1 MTEETT
7 QGNPE
12 AAQDAVFGSTGDNFF
27 EALEND
33 VNGAIQDET
42 QPSEVTP
49 PLQSGPEQVT
59 HVESEEGSNNETQV
73 DWEQRYKDSTREAQR
88 LHGEMSELKP
98 FIPVLDAMKND
109 SGLVD
114 HVRNYLTS
122 GGKPSATI
130 QDQLG
135 LKEDFVFDAHEAMSD
150 GKSDSAKLMNAH
162 VDRLVQGRVS
172 QMIGAEKER
181 ATKTQAELNRKV
193 EEEAFRKTHKMT
205 DEEYNGF
212 VGKAKEHILTLEDIH
227 YLLNKD
233 KTAAN
238 TANSTKKDM
247 LNQMKNV
254 RNIPTSASGANSQ
267 GSKEQSMEDS
277 VFNALKSVDDS
288 LDNLFEQAQQKA

>member
-7 QGNPE
+7 QSNPE
-12 AAQDAVFGSTGDNFF
+12 TAENAVFGSQGNDFF

-33 VNGAIQDET
+33 VNGAIQDDVGN
-42 QPSEVTP
+42 SEVTP
-49 PLQSGPEQVT
+49 PLQSGSEQVT
-59 HVESEEGSNNETQV
+59 HVKSEEGSKNETQV

-114 HVRNYLTS
+114 HVRNYLTG

-135 LKEDFVFDAHEAMSD
+135 LDEDFVFDAQEAMSD
-150 GKSDSAKLMNAH
+150 QASDSAKLMNAH
-162 VDRLVQGRVS
+162 VDRMVQARVG
-172 QMIGAEKER
+172 QMIGAEKKR
-181 ATKTQAELNRKV
+181 ASETQADINRQS
-193 EEEAFRKTHKMT
+193 EEKAFREKHNMT
-205 DEEYNGF
+205 DEEYEGF
-212 VGKAKEHILTLEDIH
+212 VNNAKEHILTLEDIH

-267 GSKEQSMEDS
+267 GSKEQSMDDN
-277 VFNALKSVDDS
+277 VFNALKSVDDT
-288 LDNLFEQAQQKA
+288 LDNLFE

>member
-1 MTEETT
+1 MIEETT
-7 QGNPE
+7 QSNPE
-12 AAQDAVFGSTGDNFF
+12 TAQDAVFGSKGDDFF
-27 EALEND
+27 AALEND

-42 QPSEVTP
+42 QSSEVTP

-59 HVESEEGSNNETQV
+59 HVKSEEGSNSETKV

-88 LHGEMSELKP
+88 LHQEMTDLKP

-135 LKEDFVFDAHEAMSD
+135 LGEDFVFDAHEAMSD
-150 GKSDSAKLMNAH
+150 TDSDSAKLMNAH
-162 VDRLVQGRVS
+162 VDRMVQSRVG

-181 ATKTQAELNRKV
+181 AAKTQAELNRQSEEKV
-193 EEEAFRKTHKMT
+193 FRQKHNMT

-212 VGKAKEHILTLEDIH
+212 VANAKEHVLTLEDIH

-238 TANSTKKDM
+238 TANSTKQDM
-247 LNQMKNV
+247 LTQMKNV

-267 GSKEQSMEDS
+267 GSKEQSVEDN
-277 VFNALKSVDDS
+277 VFNALKGVDDD
-288 LDNLFEQAQQKA
+288 LDNLFG

>member
-1 MTEETT
+1 MTEEQT

-12 AAQDAVFGSTGDNFF
+12 IAQDAVFGSNGDDFF
-27 EALEND
+27 EALENN
-33 VNGAIQDET
+33 VNGAIQDDV
-42 QPSEVTP
+42 QDSEVTP
-49 PLQSGPEQVT
+49 SQNSGPEQVT
-59 HVESEEGSNNETQV
+59 HVEGEEGSKNETQI

-88 LHGEMSELKP
+88 LHGEMSGLKP

-114 HVRNYLTS
+114 HVRNYLTN

-135 LKEDFVFDAHEAMSD
+135 LDEDFVFDAGEAM
-150 GKSDSAKLMNAH
+150 GNQESDSAKLMNAH
-162 VDRLVQGRVS
+162 VDRMVQARVG

-181 ATKTQAELNRKV
+181 AVQTQSELNRKK
-193 EEEAFRKTHKMT
+193 EEQAFRATHKMS
-205 DEEYNGF
+205 DEEYSSF
-212 VGKAKEHILTLEDIH
+212 VGNAKQHVLTLEDIH
-227 YLLNKD
+227 YLLNKE
-233 KTAAN
+233 KTATN

-267 GSKEQSMEDS
+267 GSKEQSMEDN
-277 VFNALKSVDDS
+277 VFNALKGVDDD
-288 LDNLFEQAQQKA
+288 LDNLFG

>member
-1 MTEETT
+1 MAEETT

-12 AAQDAVFGSTGDNFF
+12 TPQDAVFGSEGNDFF

-33 VNGAIQDET
+33 VNGAIQDDI
-42 QPSEVTP
+42 PSSEVTP
-49 PLQSGPEQVT
+49 PANSGPEQAT
-59 HVESEEGSNNETQV
+59 HVQREEGSNNEANV

-88 LHGEMSELKP
+88 LHQEMSDLKP

-114 HVRNYLTS
+114 HVRNYLTQ

-135 LKEDFVFDAHEAMSD
+135 LGEDFVFDAHEAMSD
-150 GKSDSAKLMNAH
+150 QASDSAKLMNAH
-162 VDRLVQGRVS
+162 VDRMVQGRVG

-181 ATKTQAELNRKV
+181 AVQTQADINRKQ
-193 EEEAFRKTHKMT
+193 EETTFRESHKMT
-205 DEEYNGF
+205 DQEYDNF
-212 VGKAKEHILTLEDIH
+212 VGRAKEHILTLEDIH

-247 LNQMKNV
+247 LTQMKNV

-267 GSKEQSMEDS
+267 GSKEQSMEDT
-277 VFNALKSVDDS
+277 VFNALKGVDDE
-288 LDNLFEQAQQKA
+288 LDNLFG

>member
-1 MTEETT
+1 MAEETT
-7 QGNPE
+7 QSNPE
-12 AAQDAVFGSTGDNFF
+12 TAQDAVFGSQGNDFF

-59 HVESEEGSNNETQV
+59 HVESEEGSKNETQV

-114 HVRNYLTS
+114 HVRNYLTG

-130 QDQLG
+130 QERLG
-135 LKEDFVFDAHEAMSD
+135 LDEDFVFDANEAMSD

-162 VDRLVQGRVS
+162 VDRLVQGRVG

-181 ATKTQAELNRKV
+181 AAKTQAEINRQS
-193 EEEAFRKTHKMT
+193 EEQAFRESHKMT
-205 DEEYNGF
+205 DEEYNSF
-212 VGKAKEHILTLEDIH
+212 VGAAKEHILTLEDIH
-227 YLLNKD
+227 YLLNKE

-238 TANSTKKDM
+238 TANSTKQDM

-267 GSKEQSMEDS
+267 GSKEQSMEDT

-288 LDNLFEQAQQKA
+288 LDNLFE

>member
-1 MTEETT
+1 MEETT
-7 QGNPE
+7 QGNPGAVE
-12 AAQDAVFGSTGDNFF
+12 DAVFGSKGNDFF

-33 VNGAIQDET
+33 VNGAIQDEAQT
-42 QPSEVTP
+42 SEVTP
-49 PLQSGPEQVT
+49 PLQSGPEQAT
-59 HVESEEGSNNETQV
+59 HVENEEGSKNETQV

-88 LHGEMSELKP
+88 LHNEMSELKP

-114 HVRNYLTS
+114 HVRNYLTG

-135 LKEDFVFDAHEAMSD
+135 LGEDFVFDAQEAMSD
-150 GKSDSAKLMNAH
+150 GNSDSAKLMNAH
-162 VDRLVQGRVS
+162 VDRMVQGRVG

-181 ATKTQAELNRKV
+181 AAKTQAELNRKG
-193 EEEAFRKTHKMT
+193 EEKIFREKHNMT
-205 DEEYNGF
+205 DEEYESF
-212 VGKAKEHILTLEDIH
+212 VGRAKDHILTLEDIH

-267 GSKEQSMEDS
+267 GSKEQSMEDN
-277 VFNALKSVDDS
+277 VFNALKGVDED
-288 LDNLFEQAQQKA
+288 LDNLFG

>member
-1 MTEETT
+1 MAEETT

-12 AAQDAVFGSTGDNFF
+12 TAQDAVFGSQGNDFF

-49 PLQSGPEQVT
+49 PLTSGPEQVT
-59 HVESEEGSNNETQV
+59 HVKSEEGSKNETQV

-114 HVRNYLTS
+114 HVRNYLKS

-135 LKEDFVFDAHEAMSD
+135 LDEDFVFDAQEAMSD
-150 GKSDSAKLMNAH
+150 GSSDSAKLMNAH
-162 VDRLVQGRVS
+162 VDRMVQSRVS
-172 QMIGAEKER
+172 QMIGAEKKR
-181 ATKTQAELNRKV
+181 ATETQAEINRQSDEK
-193 EEEAFRKTHKMT
+193 AFREKHKMT
-205 DEEYNGF
+205 DEEYAGF
-212 VGKAKEHILTLEDIH
+212 VEGAKEHILTLEDIH

-267 GSKEQSMEDS
+267 GSKEQSIEDN

-288 LDNLFEQAQQKA
+288 LDNLFE

>member
-1 MTEETT
+1 MKEETT
-7 QGNPE
+7 KGNPTAVE
-12 AAQDAVFGSTGDNFF
+12 DAVLGSSGTDFF

-33 VNGAIQDET
+33 VNGAIQDNV
-42 QPSEVTP
+42 QNSEVTP
-49 PLQSGPEQVT
+49 PQNRGPEQETPTVT
-59 HVESEEGSNNETQV
+59 EEGSKNETQV
-73 DWEQRYKDSTREAQR
+73 DWEQRYKDSTREAQK
-88 LHGEMSELKP
+88 LHQELTGLKP

-135 LKEDFVFDAHEAMSD
+135 LGEDFVFDAGEAMSD
-150 GKSDSAKLMNAH
+150 ENSDSAKLMNAH
-162 VDRLVQGRVS
+162 VDRLVQGRVG
-172 QMIGAEKER
+172 QMIGAEKEK
-181 ATKTQAELNRKV
+181 AAQTHADLNRKR
-193 EEEAFRKTHKMT
+193 EEQEFRKTHKMSD
-205 DEEYNGF
+205 DEYAQF
-212 VGKAKEHILTLEDIH
+212 VGAAKQHVLTLEDIH

-267 GSKEQSMEDS
+267 GSKEQSIEDN
-277 VFNALKSVDDS
+277 VFNALKGVDDE
-288 LDNLFEQAQQKA
+288 LDNLFG

>member
-1 MTEETT
+1 MAEEIT
-7 QGNPE
+7 QSNPE
-12 AAQDAVFGSTGDNFF
+12 PVEDAVFGSQGNDFF

-33 VNGAIQDET
+33 VNGAIQDKTEH
-42 QPSEVTP
+42 SEVTP
-49 PLQSGPEQVT
+49 PANSGPEQVT
-59 HVESEEGSNNETQV
+59 HVKSEEGSNNETKV

-114 HVRNYLTS
+114 HVRNYLKG

-130 QDQLG
+130 QENLG
-135 LKEDFVFDAHEAMSD
+135 LGEDFVFDAQEAMSD
-150 GKSDSAKLMNAH
+150 VDSDSAKLMNAH
-162 VDRLVQGRVS
+162 VDRMVQGRVS

-181 ATKTQAELNRKV
+181 AAKTQFDLKRKQ
-193 EEEAFRKTHKMT
+193 EETRFRKTHKMS
-205 DEEYNGF
+205 DEEYNSF
-212 VGKAKEHILTLEDIH
+212 VSKAKEHVLTLEDVH
-227 YLLNKD
+227 YLLNKE

-238 TANSTKKDM
+238 TANSTKQDM

-267 GSKEQSMEDS
+267 GSKEKSMEDN
-277 VFNALKSVDDS
+277 VFDALKGVDDE
-288 LDNLFEQAQQKA
+288 LDNLFG

>member
-7 QGNPE
+7 QSNPE
-12 AAQDAVFGSTGDNFF
+12 APQDAVFGSKGNDFF

-49 PLQSGPEQVT
+49 PSNSGPEQVT
-59 HVESEEGSNNETQV
+59 HVQSEEGSNNETQV

-88 LHGEMSELKP
+88 LHNEMSDLKP

-114 HVRNYLTS
+114 HVRGYLTG

-130 QDQLG
+130 QERLG
-135 LKEDFVFDAHEAMSD
+135 LDEDFVFDAQEAMSD
-150 GKSDSAKLMNAH
+150 QASDSAKLMNAH
-162 VDRLVQGRVS
+162 VDRLVQGRVG
-172 QMIGAEKER
+172 QMIGAEKKNSAKVAQDIR
-181 ATKTQAELNRKV
+181 RKRD
-193 EEEAFRKTHKMT
+193 EKDFRSNHNMS
-205 DEEYNGF
+205 DEEYSNF
-212 VGKAKEHILTLEDIH
+212 VSSAKKHVLSLEDVH
-227 YLLNKD
+227 YLLNKE

-238 TANSTKKDM
+238 TANSTKQDM

-277 VFNALKSVDDS
+277 VFNALKGVDDE
-288 LDNLFEQAQQKA
+288 LDNLFG

>member
-1 MTEETT
+1 MAEETT
-7 QGNPE
+7 QSNPE
-12 AAQDAVFGSTGDNFF
+12 AVQDAVFGSKGNDFF

-33 VNGAIQDET
+33 VNGAIQDDV
-42 QPSEVTP
+42 QNSEVTP
-49 PLQSGPEQVT
+49 PANSGPEQVT
-59 HVESEEGSNNETQV
+59 HVQSEEGSKTEAEV

-88 LHGEMSELKP
+88 LHQEMSDLKP
-98 FIPVLDAMKND
+98 FVPVLDAMKND

-114 HVRNYLTS
+114 HVRNYLTG

-135 LKEDFVFDAHEAMSD
+135 LDEDFVFDASEAMSD
-150 GKSDSAKLMNAH
+150 QDSDSAKLMNAH
-162 VDRLVQGRVS
+162 VDRMVQGRVG

-181 ATKTQAELNRKV
+181 AAKTQSEITRQK
-193 EEEAFRKTHKMT
+193 EEAAFREAHKMT
-205 DEEYNGF
+205 DQEYESF
-212 VGKAKEHILTLEDIH
+212 VGRAKEHILTLEDIH
-227 YLLNKD
+227 YLLNKE

-267 GSKEQSMEDS
+267 GSKEERPDDII
-277 VFNALKSVDDS
+277 FNALKGLDGD
-288 LDNLFEQAQQKA
+288 LDNLFE

>member
-7 QGNPE
+7 QSNPE
-12 AAQDAVFGSTGDNFF
+12 TPQDAVFGSKGDDFF

-33 VNGAIQDET
+33 VNGAIQDI
-42 QPSEVTP
+42 PSNSEVTP
-49 PLQSGPEQVT
+49 PVDSGSDQVT
-59 HVESEEGSNNETQV
+59 HAVNEEGSKNETQV

-88 LHGEMSELKP
+88 MHQEMSDLKP

-114 HVRNYLTS
+114 HVRSYLTS

-135 LKEDFVFDAHEAMSD
+135 LDEDFVFDAGEAMSD
-150 GKSDSAKLMNAH
+150 QDSDSAKLMNAH
-162 VDRLVQGRVS
+162 VDRMVQGRVG

-181 ATKTQAELNRKV
+181 AAKTHAEITRQGDEK
-193 EEEAFRKTHKMT
+193 AFRDKHNMT
-205 DEEYNGF
+205 DQEYEGF
-212 VGKAKEHILTLEDIH
+212 VEAAKEHILTLEDIH
-227 YLLNKD
+227 YLLNKE
-233 KTAAN
+233 KTATN

-254 RNIPTSASGANSQ
+254 RNMPTSASGANSQ
-267 GSKEQSMEDS
+267 GSKEQSVEDNLFDS
-277 VFNALKSVDDS
+277 LKGLDGD
-288 LDNLFEQAQQKA
+288 LDNLFG

>member
-1 MTEETT
+1 MVEETT
-7 QGNPE
+7 QSNPE
-12 AAQDAVFGSTGDNFF
+12 TPQDAVFGSQGSDFF

-42 QPSEVTP
+42 SNSEVTQTQ
-49 PLQSGPEQVT
+49 QSGPEQVT
-59 HVESEEGSNNETQV
+59 RTVEEEGSNNEAQV

-88 LHGEMSELKP
+88 LHQEMTNLKP

-114 HVRNYLTS
+114 HVRTYLTQ

-130 QDQLG
+130 KDQLG
-135 LKEDFVFDAHEAMSD
+135 LDEDFVYDAQEAMSD
-150 GKSDSAKLMNAH
+150 QDSDSAKLMNAH
-162 VDRLVQGRVS
+162 VDRMVQGRVG
-172 QMIGAEKER
+172 QMINSEKKR
-181 ATKTQAELNRKV
+181 AAKTQYDLKRKQ
-193 EEEAFRKTHKMT
+193 EEVKFRDAHDMT
-205 DEEYNGF
+205 DQEYDGF
-212 VGKAKEHILTLEDIH
+212 VAAAKEHVLTLEDVH

-247 LNQMKNV
+247 LTQMKNV

-267 GSKEQSMEDS
+267 GSKEERPDDI
-277 VFNALKSVDDS
+277 VFNSLKDLDGD
-288 LDNLFEQAQQKA
+288 LDNLFE

>member
-1 MTEETT
+1 MIEETT

-12 AAQDAVFGSTGDNFF
+12 TPQDAVFGSKGDDFF

-33 VNGAIQDET
+33 VNGAIQDI
-42 QPSEVTP
+42 PSNSEVTP
-49 PLQSGPEQVT
+49 PVDSGSDQVT
-59 HVESEEGSNNETQV
+59 HAVNEEGSKNETQV

-88 LHGEMSELKP
+88 MHQEMSDLKP

-114 HVRNYLTS
+114 HVRNYLTG

-135 LKEDFVFDAHEAMSD
+135 LGEDFVFDAGEAMAD
-150 GKSDSAKLMNAH
+150 QASDSAKLMNAH
-162 VDRLVQGRVS
+162 VDRMVQRRVG

-181 ATKTQAELNRKV
+181 AAKTHAEITRQGDEK
-193 EEEAFRKTHKMT
+193 AFRDKHDMT
-205 DEEYNGF
+205 DQEYDGF
-212 VGKAKEHILTLEDIH
+212 VEAAKEHILTLEDIH
-227 YLLNKD
+227 YLLNKE
-233 KTAAN
+233 KTATN

-254 RNIPTSASGANSQ
+254 RNMPTSASGANSQ
-267 GSKEQSMEDS
+267 GSKEERPEDL
-277 VFNALKSVDDS
+277 VFNALKGLDGD
-288 LDNLFEQAQQKA
+288 LDNLFE

>member
-1 MTEETT
+1 MSDEQT
-7 QGNPE
+7 QGNP
-12 AAQDAVFGSTGDNFF
+12 AAAEDAVFGSKGDDYFA
-27 EALEND
+27 ALEND
-33 VNGAIQDET
+33 VNGAIQDDIAV
-42 QPSEVTP
+42 PEVTHS
-49 PLQSGPEQVT
+49 QDSGSDQVT
-59 HVESEEGSNNETQV
+59 RTVNEEGSRNVEQV

-88 LHGEMSELKP
+88 LHGEISDLKP

-114 HVRNYLTS
+114 HVRTYLTN

-135 LKEDFVFDAHEAMSD
+135 LGEDFVFDAGEAMSD
-150 GKSDSAKLMNAH
+150 GGSDSAKLMNAH
-162 VDRLVQGRVS
+162 VDRMVQSRVG

-181 ATKTQAELNRKV
+181 AAQTNAEISRKKD
-193 EEEAFRKTHKMT
+193 ETTFRDKHGMT
-205 DEEYNGF
+205 DQEYAGF
-212 VGKAKEHILTLEDIH
+212 VSAAKEHVLTLEDIH
-227 YLLNKD
+227 YLLNKE

-267 GSKEQSMEDS
+267 GSKEQSMEDT

-288 LDNLFEQAQQKA
+288 LDNLFE

>member
-12 AAQDAVFGSTGDNFF
+12 TPQDAVFGSKGDDFF

-33 VNGAIQDET
+33 VNGAIQDDI
-42 QPSEVTP
+42 PNSEVT
-49 PLQSGPEQVT
+49 QTQNSGPEQVT
-59 HVESEEGSNNETQV
+59 HVHNEEGSNNETKV

-109 SGLVD
+109 SGPVD
-114 HVRNYLTS
+114 HVRNYLTN

-135 LKEDFVFDAHEAMSD
+135 LNEDFVFDAGEAMADPS
-150 GKSDSAKLMNAH
+150 SDSGKLMNAH
-162 VDRLVQGRVS
+162 VDRMVQGRVG

-181 ATKTQAELNRKV
+181 AAKTQAELKRKQ
-193 EEEAFRKTHKMT
+193 EEAAFRASHKMS
-205 DEEYNGF
+205 DEEYENF
-212 VGKAKEHILTLEDIH
+212 VGQAKQHVLTLEDIH

-267 GSKEQSMEDS
+267 GSKEQSMEDN
-277 VFNALKSVDDS
+277 VFDALKGVDGD
-288 LDNLFEQAQQKA
+288 LDNLFG

>member
-1 MTEETT
+1 MAEEMT

-12 AAQDAVFGSTGDNFF
+12 TAEDAVFGSKGDDFF

-42 QPSEVTP
+42 PNSEVTQTP
-49 PLQSGPEQVT
+49 NSGPEQVT
-59 HVESEEGSNNETQV
+59 HVKSEEGSNNEAKV

-88 LHGEMSELKP
+88 LHTEMSELKP

-114 HVRNYLTS
+114 HVRNYLTG

-135 LKEDFVFDAHEAMSD
+135 LSEDFVFDAHEAMSD
-150 GKSDSAKLMNAH
+150 TASDSAKLMNAH
-162 VDRLVQGRVS
+162 VDRMVQGRVS

-181 ATKTQAELNRKV
+181 AAQTQAEINRKGDEKV
-193 EEEAFRKTHKMT
+193 FRDKHAMT
-205 DEEYNGF
+205 DEEYDSF

-267 GSKEQSMEDS
+267 GSKEQSIEDN
-277 VFNALKSVDDS
+277 VFNALKGVDDE
-288 LDNLFEQAQQKA
+288 LDNLFG

>member
-1 MTEETT
+1 MTEETA

-12 AAQDAVFGSTGDNFF
+12 TVQDAVFGSQGNDFF
-27 EALEND
+27 EALENN
-33 VNGAIQDET
+33 VNGAIQDDVGN
-42 QPSEVTP
+42 SEVTP

-59 HVESEEGSNNETQV
+59 HVKSEEGSKNETQV

-114 HVRNYLTS
+114 HVRNYLTN

-135 LKEDFVFDAHEAMSD
+135 LGEDFVFDAHEAMSD

-162 VDRLVQGRVS
+162 VDRMVQSRVG
-172 QMIGAEKER
+172 QMIGDEKRR
-181 ATKTQAELNRKV
+181 AADTQADINRQS
-193 EEEAFRKTHKMT
+193 EEKAFREKHTMT
-205 DEEYNGF
+205 DQEYEGF
-212 VGKAKEHILTLEDIH
+212 VNNAKEHILTLEDIH

-267 GSKEQSMEDS
+267 GSKEQSMDDN
-277 VFNALKSVDDS
+277 VFNALKSVDDT
-288 LDNLFEQAQQKA
+288 LDNLFE